1 MCPEMCCRRE
11 TVDGGAWLGRRPGAY
26 FNLVVSLCQ
35 HLICCGSVG
44 MSEGSE
50 EEEDVCIR
58 NIYRTGGVVRRS
70 ESESESKSESGIIGD
85 HHRIIILPSCEPS
98 GSAGL

>member
-1 MCPEMCCRRE
+1 M
-11 TVDGGAWLGRRPGAY
+11 GRRPGAY
-26 FNLVVSLCQ
+26 FKLVVSLCQ

-50 EEEDVCIR
+50 EEEEEDVCIR
-58 NIYRTGGVVRRS
+58 NIYRTGGVVHRS
-70 ESESESKSESGIIGD
+70 ESESESGIIGD
-85 HHRIIILPSCEPS
+85 HRRIIIMPSCEPS

>member
-1 MCPEMCCRRE
+1 M
-11 TVDGGAWLGRRPGAY
+11 GRRPGAY

-35 HLICCGSVG
+35 HLICCGSGG
-44 MSEGSE
+44 MSEGSEE

-70 ESESESKSESGIIGD
+70 ESESESGIIGD
-85 HHRIIILPSCEPS
+85 HHRIIVMPSCEPS